1 MKKFESLHKAFK
13 WAFNDKESMLQLKYD
28 FKLNDEFENIRD
40 VTGLID
46 EETLEDYLLKE
57 TYILPY
63 EDGYVFYDNND
74 LEDDDI
80 MLELAGRFGEDEE
93 KDI

>member
-40 VTGLID
+40 VTGIID
-46 EETLEDYLLKE
+46 EETLEEYLLKE

-63 EDGYVFYDNND
+63 EDGYVFTI
-74 LEDDDI
+74 I
-80 MLELAGRFGEDEE
+80 M
-93 KDI
+93 I